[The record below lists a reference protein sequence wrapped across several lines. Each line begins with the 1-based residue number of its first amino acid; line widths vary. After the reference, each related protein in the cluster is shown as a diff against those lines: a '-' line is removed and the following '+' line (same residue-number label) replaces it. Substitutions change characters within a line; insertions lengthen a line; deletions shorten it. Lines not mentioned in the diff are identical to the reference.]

1 MRFGYV
7 FWYLAGWLF
16 LGLMVLGTGPSGL
29 FWVSDPD
36 CGVSCDSKD
45 GLGECSRRVKIA
57 VCRHCD
63 GVYAWWAAV
72 AVLHVSV
79 GWLRW

>member
-7 FWYLAGWLF
+7 FRYLAGGLF
-16 LGLMVLGTGPSGL
+16 FMGCWCWVLGRLDCSGCL
-29 FWVSDPD
+29 TRIV
-36 CGVSCDSKD
+36 VLSCDPKD

-79 GWLRW
+79 G